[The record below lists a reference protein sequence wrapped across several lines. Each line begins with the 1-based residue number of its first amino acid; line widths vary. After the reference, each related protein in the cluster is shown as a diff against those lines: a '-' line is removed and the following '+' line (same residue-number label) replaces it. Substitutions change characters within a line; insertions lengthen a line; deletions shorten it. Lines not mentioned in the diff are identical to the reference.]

1 MYSDWLKMPEKPLVY
16 SSRQCMPTSAAVKTL
31 DTGMRRHNKK
41 IIRRH
46 LPGLAS
52 LLLFLTLLSAPALQA
67 DPQFPLEPI
76 DTSSPRA
83 TLNSFISNADT
94 VFEIMGGKYWHA
106 PTYSEHKKARV
117 AVVNVLRTLD
127 LSQTSPTTRAEV
139 GYDGATYLYEV
150 LARIELPP
158 ESTVPDA
165 GAFSSDN
172 ETASWT
178 LPHTEITIARINDG
192 PHKGKFLFSPETINR
207 AEEFYRKVSHLP
219 YRKQVPLTHVAELR
233 EYLPGWMIPIAAIK
247 RLPGWM
253 LHVVFGQATWKWYA
267 FALLLLVVVGLLFA
281 VRRLIRRFHS
291 EKPVY
296 HYLRQLALPV
306 VIIILMNPTAY
317 LLTEQINFIGTV
329 AKSVNLITGVIAYLM
344 ATWAAW
350 VGSLLL
356 AELAILSPKVSED
369 SLDAQ
374 LLRLSAR
381 IIGIVLGIVLVFY
394 GANQIGI
401 PLVGVLAGVGVGGL
415 AIALA
420 AQDSL
425 KNLLGSLMIFMDQP
439 YKPGERII
447 VQGHDGFVEQI
458 GLRSTKIRMLE
469 GALTSIPNEKM
480 ASLDIENIGRRKFI
494 RRQTN
499 LRLAYDTPPEKIETA
514 LAIIKDVL
522 KDHEGMQ
529 PELPPRIFFD
539 EFNSDSLNL
548 RVFYWYHPPRRWK
561 ALAYDQQ
568 VNLEIL
574 RHFGAEDIHL
584 APPSSTTRLVQDSA
598 PLNTPKRTG
607 NF

>member
-1 MYSDWLKMPEKPLVY
+1 
-16 SSRQCMPTSAAVKTL
+16 
-31 DTGMRRHNKK
+31 MRRDDDTK
-41 IIRRH
+41 IRQRF
-46 LPGLAS
+46 PGLTS
-52 LLLFLTLLSAPALQA
+52 LLLLITLLSTSPLWA
-67 DPQFPLEPI
+67 DQPYPLEPV

-83 TLNSFISNADT
+83 TLNSFRTNVDA
-94 VFEIMGGKYWHA
+94 VWEILGGEYRES
-106 PTYSEHKKARV
+106 PSYNLLSQGMV
-117 AVVNVLRTLD
+117 LAVRALKTLD
-127 LSQTSPTTRAEV
+127 LSQTSPTTRIEV

-150 LARIELPP
+150 LVRIPLPAD
-158 ESTVPDA
+158 EDIPDA
-165 GAFSSDN
+165 SAFTTVDGP
-172 ETASWT
+172 ASWT
-178 LPHTEITIARINDG
+178 IPHTEITIARITDG
-192 PHKGKFLFSPETINR
+192 PRKGEFLFTPETINR
-207 AEEFYRKVSHLP
+207 AEAFYRKVQHLP
-219 YRKQVPLTHVAELR
+219 YRVPVPLEHAAELR
-233 EYLPGWMIPIAAIK
+233 EYMPGWMIPIAAVE
-247 RLPGWM
+247 RLPDWM
-253 LHVVFGQATWKWYA
+253 LKVIFGQAVWKWCA
-267 FALLLLVVVGLLFA
+267 FALLLLAVIGLLFA
-281 VRRLIRRFHS
+281 VRGFLGRFHS

-296 HYLRQLALPV
+296 YYLRQLTLPV

-329 AKSVNLITGVIAYLM
+329 AKSVNLVTGIIAYLM

-381 IIGIVLGIVLVFY
+381 IIGIVLGLVLVFY

-469 GALTSIPNEKM
+469 GALTSIPNERM

-494 RRQTN
+494 RRQTS
-499 LRLAYDTPPEKIETA
+499 LRLAYDTPPDKIETA
-514 LAIIKDVL
+514 LAIIEDVL

-529 PELPPRIFFD
+529 PEFPPRVFFD
-539 EFNSDSLNL
+539 EFNTDSLNL
-548 RVFYWYHPPRRWK
+548 FVSYWYHPPRRWK

-568 VNLEIL
+568 VNMQIMRRFE
-574 RHFGAEDIHL
+574 AEGIRL
-584 APPSSTTRLVQDSA
+584 APPSTTTRWIQENGQLDTSP
-598 PLNTPKRTG
+598 PLGDKA
-607 NF
+607 